1 MKKNTTQ
8 NANQNNNE
16 KVVFSYL
23 EGSIQELIN
32 QSNHKSLFELIEL
45 EKEIFRN
52 YQNIEYKEYQK
63 LLLQTLEKYT
73 VSNPKVEYVIEYLK
87 AKKPKIAVFPGTFN
101 PFHVGH
107 LSILHKAEKIFD
119 KVIIAMGANREKS
132 KNLSDELFDD
142 LKKQLPNHQVE
153 KYEGVLTEFIN
164 SFDYRVTVIRG
175 LRNGS
180 DLEYEFNLL
189 RVLEDLNSEI
199 DIVYIPCDRRY
210 AHVSSSVVRQLDMLD
225 KQIYR

>member
-1 MKKNTTQ
+1 
-8 NANQNNNE
+8 
-16 KVVFSYL
+16 
-23 EGSIQELIN
+23 
-32 QSNHKSLFELIEL
+32 
-45 EKEIFRN
+45 
-52 YQNIEYKEYQK
+52 
-63 LLLQTLEKYT
+63 
-73 VSNPKVEYVIEYLK
+73 
-87 AKKPKIAVFPGTFN
+87 
-101 PFHVGH
+101 
-107 LSILHKAEKIFD
+107 LHKAEKIFD